1 MKFRYVAATLALAG
15 ICVASDVPAP
25 ANAPIVV
32 DEIVAKVNGD
42 IVSRDELDRTARD
55 IANEL
60 RAQGDSGAKFN
71 QDFQA
76 HERDL
81 LRDRI
86 DELLL
91 VQRGKELDVKVD
103 PEVTKYMAGIQRD
116 QAAKNPQLGLTDP
129 EKFHDW
135 IRQQANMSWEDFV
148 AETKNNFLK
157 RAVIGEEVS
166 RKINITDKEIEDYYN
181 AHQKDFNRDEKVC
194 LSEIL
199 ISTAGKS
206 GAALDAAK
214 KKAEDLAS
222 RASKGERFT
231 DLARDNSDSLTAKQ
245 GGELGCYKKGDL
257 AKEYEAQYWDL
268 PRGGVTK
275 AFLIPTG
282 YEIFKV
288 DDHTKQGLAPL
299 ADVKSEIQDM
309 LYTPKMEPR
318 IREYLTELRKTA
330 FLQVKP
336 GYQDTGAAPGQ
347 DTRWQDPAVLKP
359 ETVKKA
365 EILAKTRD
373 KRLFG
378 IVPIPGTEVN
388 VNGKSTSR

>member
-1 MKFRYVAATLALAG
+1 MKFRYVAATLILAG
-15 ICVASDVPAP
+15 TCFAADVPTST
-25 ANAPIVV
+25 PIVV

-42 IVSRDELDRTARD
+42 IISRDELERTARD
-55 IANEL
+55 IASEL
-60 RAQGDSGAKFN
+60 HAQGDAGIKFN

-76 HERDL
+76 HERDI

-91 VQRGKELDVKVD
+91 VQRGKDLDIKVD
-103 PEVTKYMAGIQRD
+103 SDVTKYMAGIQRE
-116 QAAKNPQLGLTDP
+116 QAAKNPQLGLSDP
-129 EKFHDW
+129 EKFHEW
-135 IRQQANMSWEDFV
+135 IRQQAGMSWEDFL
-148 AETKNNFLK
+148 AETRNNFLK

-166 RKINITDKEIEDYYN
+166 RKITITDKEIEAYYN
-181 AHQKDFNRDEKVC
+181 AHQKDFIRDEKVC

-199 ISTAGKS
+199 VSTAGKS
-206 GAALDAAK
+206 GPALAAAK
-214 KKAEDLAS
+214 KKADDLAS
-222 RASKGERFT
+222 RASKGERFS

-245 GGELGCYKKGDL
+245 GGELGCYKRGDL
-257 AKEYEAQYWDL
+257 AKEYEDKFWNL
-268 PRGGVTK
+268 PRGGITP

-288 DDHTKQGLAPL
+288 DDHTTKGLAPL
-299 ADVKSEIQDM
+299 ADVKSQIQDI
-309 LYTPKMEPR
+309 LYGPKMEPMVR
-318 IREYLTELRKTA
+318 QYLTELRRTA
-330 FLQVKP
+330 FLQIKP

-347 DTRWQDPAVLKP
+347 DTKWQDPAVLKP

-365 EILAKTRD
+365 EILAKVRN

-378 IVPIPGTEVN
+378 FIPIPGTEIN

>member
-1 MKFRYVAATLALAG
+1 MKFRYVAIVLVFAGTCLAA
-15 ICVASDVPAP
+15 DVPTSTP
-25 ANAPIVV
+25 VVV

-42 IVSRDELDRTARD
+42 IISRHELQRTARD

-71 QDFQA
+71 QDFEA

-91 VQRGKELDVKVD
+91 VQRGKDLDIKVD
-103 PEVTKYMAGIQRD
+103 SDVTKYMAGVQREL
-116 QAAKNPQLGLTDP
+116 AAKNPQLGLTDP
-129 EKFHDW
+129 DKFHDY
-135 IRQQANMSWEDFV
+135 IRQQAGMSWEDFV
-148 AETKNNFLK
+148 AETKNNYLK

-166 RKINITDKEIEDYYN
+166 RKITISDKEIEDYYN
-181 AHQKDFNRDEKVC
+181 AHQKSFIRDEKVC

-199 ISTAGKS
+199 ISTAGKN

-214 KKAEDLAS
+214 KKATDLAS
-222 RASKGERFT
+222 RATKGERFT

-245 GGELGCYKKGDL
+245 GGDLACYKKGEL
-257 AKEYEAQYWDL
+257 AKEYEDKVWNL
-268 PRGGVTK
+268 PRGGV
-275 AFLIPTG
+275 APPILIPTG
-282 YEIFKV
+282 YEILKV

-299 ADVKSEIQDM
+299 ADVNAEIQDA
-309 LYTPKMEPR
+309 LYGPKMEPK
-318 IREYLTELRKTA
+318 IREYLTQLRKTA
-330 FLQVKP
+330 FLQIKP
-336 GYQDTGAAPGQ
+336 DYQDTGAAPGQ
-347 DTRWQDPAVLKP
+347 DTKWQDPAVLKP

-378 IVPIPGTEVN
+378 FIPIPGTEVN

>member
-1 MKFRYVAATLALAG
+1 MKVRYVAAALALAG

-25 ANAPIVV
+25 ASAPIVV

-55 IANEL
+55 VANEL
-60 RAQGDSGAKFN
+60 RAQGESGFKLN
-71 QDFQA
+71 QDLQQ
-76 HERDL
+76 HERDI

-103 PEVTKYMAGIQRD
+103 PEVTKYMAGIQRE
-116 QAAKNPQLGLTDP
+116 QAAKNPTLGLTDP
-129 EKFHDW
+129 EKFHEW
-135 IRQQANMSWEDFV
+135 IRQQANMSWEDFQ
-148 AETKNNFLK
+148 AETRNNFLK

-166 RKINITDKEIEDYYN
+166 RKITITDKEIEDYYN
-181 AHQKDFNRDEKVC
+181 AHQKDFVRDEKVC

-206 GAALDAAK
+206 GPALDAAK
-214 KKAEDLAS
+214 KKADDLAS
-222 RASKGERFT
+222 RAGKGERFT

-257 AKEYEAQYWDL
+257 AKEYEAEFWNL

-288 DDHTKQGLAPL
+288 EDHTKQGLAPL
-299 ADVKSEIQDM
+299 ADVKTEIQDV
-309 LYTPKMEPR
+309 LYGPKMEPMV
-318 IREYLTELRKTA
+318 REYLTGLRKTA
-330 FLQVKP
+330 FLQIKA

-347 DTRWQDPAVLKP
+347 DTAWQDPAVLKP

-365 EILAKTRD
+365 EILAKVRD

-378 IVPIPGTEVN
+378 LIPIPGTEVG